1 MTYREKDPASR
12 RQFLKMTV
20 AMSATAALASFAGFA
35 HAADLMHVTDSDP
48 TAKALGY
55 VEDASATKNSLYKA
69 GSTCANCQFYT
80 GAAGGYG
87 PCQLF
92 PGKAVNAKGWCS
104 SYTPKKA

>member
-1 MTYREKDPASR
+1 MTHREKNLESR

-20 AMSATAALASFAGFA
+20 AMSATAALASIAGLVR
-35 HAADLMHVTDSDP
+35 AADMLHLTDSDP

-55 VEDASATKNSLYKA
+55 VEDASTTRNPLYKA

-80 GAAGGYG
+80 GAADGYG

-104 SYTPKKA
+104 SYTRKKS